1 MSLSN
6 DLLSEFAKIV
16 TENSKQKPA
25 ESTVYGTIVEYN
37 GSKYI
42 KMDGSELL
50 TPISSTTS
58 IDDGDRVTAV
68 VKDHSVVVTG
78 NISSPS
84 NTVKNEDGVNVP
96 IGTKINEF
104 ENIVADSVSTK
115 DLEATNANIEKLSTE
130 YVVVRDTLVANDIIA
145 RNVETGEITASEAT
159 IKDLYAQKAE
169 FDKLTA
175 ETAVVKD
182 LTTDNLLVKEAL
194 IANKIFAEDIE
205 TGKLEASTAVID
217 ALKATKLVAEDVETG
232 KLTATD
238 ATLKFANIDFANIGE
253 AAIRKFFSESGM
265 IKDLVVGDHTVTGQ
279 FVGVTVDA
287 ASITTGE
294 LVADRI
300 VVKGEDGIYYKLNIE
315 AGAVASAEVSEEQL
329 QNGLHGDAIIAKTIT
344 AEKVNVKD
352 LVAFDATIGG
362 FKITTNSLYSGT
374 KSAAT
379 NTTRGIYLDNE
390 GQMSIG
396 DANNYLMYY
405 KDNDGKYKLKISAA
419 SIVLGTSNKN
429 IEEVVEEL
437 RDEITTNLRIE
448 SSRGTVFKNDSVSTV
463 LSAVI
468 YRGSQRITDI
478 TALRAAMG
486 NGAYLQWKWQRLDDD
501 TYGVILAT
509 DSRIGNDGFTLT
521 ISPSD
526 VSTKVTFM
534 CELIS

>member
-84 NTVKNEDGVNVP
+84 NTIKNDDGVNVP

-362 FKITTNSLYSGT
+362 FKITTNSIYSGT

-405 KDNDGKYKLKISAA
+405 KDTDGKYKLKISAA

>member
-84 NTVKNEDGVNVP
+84 NTIKNDDGVNVP

-405 KDNDGKYKLKISAA
+405 KDVDGKYKLKISAA

>member
-84 NTVKNEDGVNVP
+84 NTIKNDDGVNVP

-232 KLTATD
+232 KLIATD

-405 KDNDGKYKLKISAA
+405 KDTDGKYKLKISAA

-501 TYGVILAT
+501 AYGVILAT

>member
-182 LTTDNLLVKEAL
+182 ITTDNLLVKEAL

-232 KLTATD
+232 KLIATD

-405 KDNDGKYKLKISAA
+405 KDVDGKYKLKISAA

>member
-405 KDNDGKYKLKISAA
+405 KDTDGKYKLKISAA

-486 NGAYLQWKWQRLDDD
+486 NGAYLQWKWQRLDED
-501 TYGVILAT
+501 TFGVILAS

-521 ISPSD
+521 IGPSD
-526 VSTKVTFM
+526 VNAKVTFM

>member
-16 TENSKQKPA
+16 TENSTQKPA
-25 ESTVYGTIVEYN
+25 ETTVYGTIVEYN

-68 VKDHSVVVTG
+68 VKNHSVVVTG

-84 NTVKNEDGVNVP
+84 NTIKNDDGVNVP

-145 RNVETGEITASEAT
+145 RNVETGELTASEAT

-205 TGKLEASTAVID
+205 TGNLKASTAVID

-300 VVKGEDGIYYKLNIE
+300 VVKGEDGIYYKLNVE

-405 KDNDGKYKLKISAA
+405 KDTDGKYKLKISAA

>member
-145 RNVETGEITASEAT
+145 RNVETGEMTASEAT

-238 ATLKFANIDFANIGE
+238 ATLKFANIDFANIGK

-300 VVKGEDGIYYKLNIE
+300 VVKGEDGIYYKLNVE

-405 KDNDGKYKLKISAA
+405 KDTDGKYKLKISAA